1 MHNGVINSDFSQ
13 NAKIKVIPP
22 ICVLFVEMRPKARP
36 ELQIGNAIGRWDCG
50 LKVSQSQ
57 KENLKFSFENR
68 TTEQKYFCI
77 SSWSLKGVKSKR

>member
-1 MHNGVINSDFSQ
+1 M
-13 NAKIKVIPP
+13 IPP

-77 SSWSLKGVKSKR
+77 SFLVSKRGQIKDIMPHYHAN